1 MKKAFIGTSAAVLA
15 LAALAT
21 GTATAADIKIG
32 SFVPEKSVGVR
43 TVIKPWMAEVQK
55 EIGQSSSL
63 RGYWGGTLGKSPF
76 KQYELVKNGV
86 ADIAWVLPGYTAGQF
101 PELQVLDLPYMA
113 ASAMEGSV
121 AGWRLYEAGLLSGFD
136 DTVPIGI
143 WTAAPGHVFSSK
155 PVASISDLQ
164 NMKIRAIGPVHSEW
178 INSVGA
184 APQTMSSPQMNTALK
199 RGVLDAVVQ
208 GFTGM
213 RTFKTFSLVTHVYEA
228 PIGVTPFILLMNK
241 KRHESLTATEKAAF
255 AKWGAMTIAKWG
267 GAAYDGETKKIR
279 DQRLAKKDLVFADAA
294 KEQEMGVK
302 GAAAVHDW
310 WIKKTP
316 NGQKIFDTYRK
327 ALEEVR
333 KGS

>member
-1 MKKAFIGTSAAVLA
+1 MRKILIATATAGLA
-15 LAALAT
+15 LAAFVTTA
-21 GTATAADIKIG
+21 ATAAEIKIG

-43 TVIKPWMAEVQK
+43 TVIKPWLAAVQK
-55 EIGQSSSL
+55 EIGDSSKL
-63 RGYWGGTLGKSPF
+63 QGYWGGTLGKSPF

-113 ASAMEGSV
+113 SSAKEGSH
-121 AGWRLYEAGLLSGFD
+121 AGWKLYEAGLLSGFE
-136 DTVPIGI
+136 DTTPIGI

-155 PVASISDLQ
+155 PVASIGDLK
-164 NMKIRAIGPVHSEW
+164 NMKIRAIGPVHAEW
-178 INSVGA
+178 IKSVGA

-208 GFTGM
+208 GYTGM

-228 PIGVTPFILLMNK
+228 PVGVIPFILLMNK
-241 KRHESLTATEKAAF
+241 KRHESLSSAEKAAF
-255 AKWGAMTIAKWG
+255 KKWGGDTIAKWG
-267 GAAYDGETKKIR
+267 GGAYDGETKKIR
-279 DQRLAKKDLVFADAA
+279 DQRLAKKDLVFADFAA
-294 KEQEMGVK
+294 EKDTGMKRAQS
-302 GAAAVHDW
+302 VHDW
-310 WIKKTP
+310 WIAKTP
-316 NGQKIFDTYRK
+316 NGQKIYNTYKK